1 MQHALCVVVDSCAT
15 RVKPLR
21 GHDRKIV
28 LCDLAAIMRLTRRWK
43 ILALLCRSIQTDPE
57 KVYLE
62 RFAALNSARTSGIG
76 RHRKTLISTVSMYIT
91 SFQSEISTETF
102 ARVVRVSAGDSE

>member
-1 MQHALCVVVDSCAT
+1 MLYAVCVVVDSCAT

-28 LCDLAAIMRLTRRWK
+28 LCDLAAIMRLTRRWE

-62 RFAALNSARTSGIG
+62 RFAALN
-76 RHRKTLISTVSMYIT
+76 TV
-91 SFQSEISTETF
+91 EI
-102 ARVVRVSAGDSE
+102 AGMEKC

>member
-1 MQHALCVVVDSCAT
+1 MQHALCVAVDSCAT

-28 LCDLAAIMRLTRRWK
+28 LCDLAASMRLTRRWE

-57 KVYLE
+57 TIYLE
-62 RFAALNSARTSGIG
+62 RFAALN
-76 RHRKTLISTVSMYIT
+76 TV
-91 SFQSEISTETF
+91 EI
-102 ARVVRVSAGDSE
+102 AGMEKR

>member
-1 MQHALCVVVDSCAT
+1 MQHALCVVVLVDSCAT

-28 LCDLAAIMRLTRRWK
+28 LCDLAAMMRLTRRWE

-62 RFAALNSARTSGIG
+62 RFAALNSARTSGI
-76 RHRKTLISTVSMYIT
+76 
-91 SFQSEISTETF
+91 
-102 ARVVRVSAGDSE
+102 AGMEER